1 MITVRRSNSNNI
13 LSNKWEVIGIVVS
26 RNSDNILTFD
36 LYNKSEDK
44 HRYCIFQGYQSFM
57 YNVDPKESEDYTY
70 IDDINVI
77 TALVRAHNS
86 SVTQFFANNVDIKH
100 EFYPIEGYMN
110 NSFENMNRE
119 LLFTSI

>member
-1 MITVRRSNSNNI
+1 MITIQCSNNI
-13 LSNKWEVIGIVVS
+13 LSSNKWKVIGIVVS
-26 RNSDNILTFD
+26 KNSDNILTFD

-57 YNVDPKESEDYTY
+57 YNIDPKESEDYTY

-119 LLFTSI
+119 LLLTSI

>member
-1 MITVRRSNSNNI
+1 MITVQHSNISMI
-13 LSNKWEVIGIVVS
+13 SKQWQVIGIVVS

-86 SVTQFFANNVDIKH
+86 SVTQFFADNIDIKH
-100 EFYPIEGYMN
+100 EFYPIKGYKNN
-110 NSFENMNRE
+110 NSEDMNRG

>member
-1 MITVRRSNSNNI
+1 
-13 LSNKWEVIGIVVS
+13 
-26 RNSDNILTFD
+26 
-36 LYNKSEDK
+36 
-44 HRYCIFQGYQSFM
+44 M
-57 YNVDPKESEDYTY
+57 YNIDPKESEDYTY

-86 SVTQFFANNVDIKH
+86 SIIQFFADNIDIKH

>member
-1 MITVRRSNSNNI
+1 MITVQRSNNI
-13 LSNKWEVIGIVVS
+13 LSSNKWKVIGIVVS
-26 RNSDNILTFD
+26 KNSDNILTFD

-57 YNVDPKESEDYTY
+57 YNIDPKESEDYTY

-77 TALVRAHNS
+77 TALVRSHNS

>member
-1 MITVRRSNSNNI
+1 MITIQCSNNI
-13 LSNKWEVIGIVVS
+13 LSSNKWKVIGIVVS
-26 RNSDNILTFD
+26 KNSDNILTFD

-57 YNVDPKESEDYTY
+57 YNIDPKESEDYTY